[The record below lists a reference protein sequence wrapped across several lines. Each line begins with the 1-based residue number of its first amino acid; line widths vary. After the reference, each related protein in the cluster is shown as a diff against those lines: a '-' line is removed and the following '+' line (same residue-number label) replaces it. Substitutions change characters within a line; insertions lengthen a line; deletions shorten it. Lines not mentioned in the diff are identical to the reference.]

1 MGQCGITSSKTV
13 LVFLN
18 LIFWVSWRA
27 ARAGGGLCAARGDQA
42 GAGASRGLAR
52 ALRPRSSWWGPSGA
66 RRRPRRCRP
75 EVWGGSPPP
84 ACWHGAR
91 LRGSPRREPAGSSVL
106 GGLSLSGRQARNGT
120 LPSESGPLSLSE
132 SWQSQWLSPGHVAA
146 TWGTRVESWARNF
159 DFQLF
164 V

>member
-1 MGQCGITSSKTV
+1 MGSFRGPTEAKAVQT
-13 LVFLN
+13 
-18 LIFWVSWRA
+18 
-27 ARAGGGLCAARGDQA
+27 GGLG
-42 GAGASRGLAR
+42 GVPPSGLLAR
-52 ALRPRSSWWGPSGA
+52 CQVTRVPATRACGELCA
-66 RRRPRRCRP
+66 R
-75 EVWGGSPPP
+75 
-84 ACWHGAR
+84 
-91 LRGSPRREPAGSSVL
+91 
-106 GGLSLSGRQARNGT
+106 GLSLSGRQARNGT